1 MNNLLPE
8 REMRFNRKYEKMA
21 IVIRFLKQEIYTDL
35 ATLMLLMG
43 YKKRQPLDRLLN
55 KLIALEYIQKHVY
68 DFPTGKI
75 SIWGI
80 TRYGLAQ
87 ELEDT
92 DRDFQSFEPYK
103 VKFQTLN
110 HRLLNQR
117 VRIYLERRGWEGWHN
132 GDRYS
137 FREKY
142 DVENR
147 PDAIIQS
154 PKGHV
159 IAIETERTIKNLSRY
174 RAIFKSHIIAKQ
186 KQYWHAVFYIVPDE
200 KMKTG
205 LDKRFDQIGHIQ
217 FDESRHKFDDYRKQ
231 LVRIFTVDEL
241 KHLTVQ

>member
-1 MNNLLPE
+1 MSNLISDKSA
-8 REMRFNRKYEKMA
+8 REHRNLEKMA
-21 IVIRFLKQEIYTDL
+21 IVIRFLKQEVYTNL
-35 ATLMLLMG
+35 ETLMLLLG
-43 YKKRQPLDRLLN
+43 YKKRPPLDRLLN

-68 DFPTGKI
+68 EFPTGKI

-80 TRYGLAQ
+80 TDLGLAQ
-87 ELEDT
+87 ELEET
-92 DRDFQSFEPYK
+92 DRDFQAFEPYR

-117 VRIYLERRGWEGWHN
+117 VRIYLERQGWEGWHN

-147 PDAIIQS
+147 PDAVIKS
-154 PKGHV
+154 PNGHL

-186 KQYWHAVFYIVPDE
+186 KQYWSAVFYIVPDE
-200 KMKTG
+200 KMKAV
-205 LDKRFDQIGHIQ
+205 LNKRFDQIEYVQ
-217 FDESRHKFDDYRKQ
+217 FDESRHKFEDYRKKI
-231 LVRIFTVDEL
+231 VRVFTVEEL
-241 KHLTVQ
+241 QHLTAN